1 MIYPKNPYC
10 PMNGDCGCPGNGSNN
25 GNTGN
30 SGNNGNNN
38 NNNNNNNQWQDNNT
52 QWPDMNRPD
61 NNRPDNNRPGNNC
74 PGNNRPDYCPDDGN
88 SGNMSKSEMLKRISE
103 LDFAITDLNLYLD
116 THPENKEAL
125 EMLTKLAATCK
136 SLKADFTQ
144 KYGPL
149 LVTDVMNE
157 TPFSWVSP
165 EHKWPWQA

>member
-30 SGNNGNNN
+30 SGNNG
-38 NNNNNNNQWQDNNT
+38 NNNNNNQWQDNNT